1 MKNNYDIVLR
11 NAVFKD
17 VNDLVIELIN
27 TLLNT
32 LLITNYLLYL
42 SDHYGNLFRQFVK
55 GVKYRIEHFVSN
67 DIFDPLV

>member
-1 MKNNYDIVLR
+1 MI
-11 NAVFKD
+11 
-17 VNDLVIELIN
+17 I

-32 LLITNYLLYL
+32 LLITNYLLHL

-67 DIFDPLV
+67 DIFEPLV